1 MSEAEPEA
9 TVHASASP
17 RQSAIRGGLLAAA
30 GILIVAFTLRTA
42 VTSVP
47 PLTGAISRELFL
59 PSWLVGILG
68 MLPTALF
75 GIAGLVTPLFMR
87 KRSVE
92 SIAVVSMAAAAVGQI
107 VRAVAPDTVT
117 FLAASAV
124 ALAGMGAGNVVLP
137 PMVKKYFPEKIGL
150 LTALYV
156 TVISLG
162 TTVPPLLAVP
172 VADSVGWRGS
182 IGWWAVVN
190 VIAIVPWLRSWPARP
205 SASRAAGSEGGDAPS
220 SARRSESTTA
230 QGGSAPAAPGAAITA
245 VPVVIRPWRA
255 PAAWALA
262 LLFGCT
268 SLNTYTMF
276 SWLPSIATEAGL
288 SAGDAGLQ
296 LAIFSGLGIPLSLVV
311 PILAGRLKNP
321 FAVVIFGVTCFVSG
335 YLGLWLA
342 PASATWLWSTLMG
355 LGPATFPLSL
365 VLINLR
371 TRSHRASGA
380 VSGFA
385 QGVGYTVACAGPLFA
400 GILHD
405 ATGGWTASFA
415 FLGVTLVVLA
425 SAGWVICRPRY
436 IDDAPGVVE
445 PAAAA

>member
-1 MSEAEPEA
+1 MSEAGTDEA
-9 TVHASASP
+9 SRGATQVSRAATSAG
-17 RQSAIRGGLLAAA
+17 AVAAF

-47 PLTGAISRELFL
+47 PLTADISKELFL
-59 PSWLVGILG
+59 PTWLVGILG

-75 GIAGLVTPLFMR
+75 GIAGLVTPTFMR
-87 KRSVE
+87 RWSVE
-92 SIAVVSMAAAAVGQI
+92 ALAIASMVAAGVGQAM
-107 VRAVAPDTVT
+107 RAFAPSTWL
-117 FLAASAV
+117 FLVGSAL

-137 PMVKKYFPEKIGL
+137 PMVKKYFPRRIGL
-150 LTALYV
+150 MTALYV

-172 VADSVGWRGS
+172 VADVAGWRTS
-182 IGWWAVVN
+182 IGSWALLNVVAM
-190 VIAIVPWLRSWPARP
+190 IPWLGPWAR
-205 SASRAAGSEGGDAPS
+205 RGAPS
-220 SARRSESTTA
+220 SSPRARATTA
-230 QGGSAPAAPGAAITA
+230 PEPPHA
-245 VPVVIRPWRA
+245 VVRPWRS
-255 PAAWALA
+255 PAAWAFA

-268 SLNTYTMF
+268 SLNTYALF
-276 SWLPSIATEAGL
+276 AWLPSIAAGAGL

-296 LAIFSGLGIPLSLVV
+296 LAIFSGLGLPISLVV
-311 PILAGRLKNP
+311 PLLAGRLRNP
-321 FAVVIFGVTCFVSG
+321 FAVVAFGVTCFVAG

-342 PASATWLWSTLMG
+342 PGTATTLWSTLAG
-355 LGPATFPLSL
+355 LGPATFPLAL

-385 QGVGYTVACAGPLFA
+385 QGIGYTVACSGPLLA

-425 SAGWVICRPRY
+425 VAGWVICRPRY
-436 IDDAPGVVE
+436 IDDDPGVVSIVAE
-445 PAAAA
+445 PARFQGGGTPPVG